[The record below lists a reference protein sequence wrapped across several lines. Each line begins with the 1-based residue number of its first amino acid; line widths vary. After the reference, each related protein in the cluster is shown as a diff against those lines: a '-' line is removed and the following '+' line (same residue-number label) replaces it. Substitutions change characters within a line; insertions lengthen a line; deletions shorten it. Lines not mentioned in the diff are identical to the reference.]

1 MTYKTGQSQISFAVA
16 CTKCLRHLTFIFMH
30 GVEWNL
36 PFLPL
41 QKNQNKTPKPTKKTP
56 SPKTTKPPKQTPQ
69 TLPHQTKTQVKKKPT
84 KTTKNQHL
92 SQLSQCAPK
101 YSAVEHPQLPTMIL
115 LHCTLYHT
123 AGSWKG
129 QVGWDDSCAVRG
141 FTLEMGYHHF
151 SPCSKERA

>member
-30 GVEWNL
+30 RVEWNL

-41 QKNQNKTPKPTKKTP
+41 QKNQNKTPKPTKKTL

-84 KTTKNQHL
+84 KTTKKPTSIPAL
-92 SQLSQCAPK
+92 TMCSQVFSSGTSSSTYNDTAPL
-101 YSAVEHPQLPTMIL
+101 HTLPYCWL
-115 LHCTLYHT
+115 LEGT
-123 AGSWKG
+123 GG
-129 QVGWDDSCAVRG
+129 
-141 FTLEMGYHHF
+141 MG
-151 SPCSKERA
+151 